1 MVSVERCTHVP
12 SEPKKAQEGALM
24 MGPVPVRHQHKV
36 ISFQCLLLVPS
47 NVGGDEAS
55 DVFDFCHAY
64 IPEVRHGLLSNWRVR
79 NEERITEIVRGWAS
93 Y

>member
-36 ISFQCLLLVPS
+36 ISFQCLPLVPS
-47 NVGGDEAS
+47 NVGGDEATVTCLTS
-55 DVFDFCHAY
+55 ATHISLKYGTASCQT
-64 IPEVRHGLLSNWRVR
+64 
-79 NEERITEIVRGWAS
+79 EE
-93 Y
+93 